1 MIIERQKDEKIIF
14 LLNKDSDYKQF
25 HVINRFIQHYRTKSE
40 QKKVCVTVSINKDEI
55 LGVEDGAGRFL

>member
-25 HVINRFIQHYRTKSE
+25 HVLNRFIQDYRTKSD
-40 QKKVCVTVSINKDEI
+40 QKKVCVTVSINKNEI